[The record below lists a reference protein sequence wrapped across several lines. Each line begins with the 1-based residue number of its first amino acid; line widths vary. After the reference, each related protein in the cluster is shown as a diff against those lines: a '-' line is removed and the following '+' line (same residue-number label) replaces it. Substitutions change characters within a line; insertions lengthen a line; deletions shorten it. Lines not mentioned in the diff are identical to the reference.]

1 MDKLVVRSCSLSP
14 SALGGAFLL
23 PMPRRRCASPAEP
36 APLPLRVNDMLFLTE
51 YLRNGR
57 NATRA
62 YMVVHP
68 KAKYT
73 SAESSAHDLL
83 SKPKV
88 QQELARRVQAE
99 GGITKE
105 MVESTLLQ
113 ALAWANEKHDHL
125 AVASIGMDCAKLA
138 GFLVEKRQDITPPAS
153 LNEDQLREALRVR
166 GFVPV
171 PVN

>member
-1 MDKLVVRSCSLSP
+1 
-14 SALGGAFLL
+14 
-23 PMPRRRCASPAEP
+23 MPRRRYASPAESV
-36 APLPLRVNDMLFLTE
+36 PLPLRVNDLLFLTE

-62 YMVVHP
+62 YMTVHP
-68 KAKYT
+68 GVKYT
-73 SAESSAHDLL
+73 SAEVCAHRVLT
-83 SKPKV
+83 SVKV
-88 QQELARRVQAE
+88 QAELARRIQAE

-105 MVESTLLQ
+105 MLESTLLQ

-166 GFVPV
+166 GFIPV